1 MTLLNVFSPGVR
13 PHASDVRG
21 DRSVALILLL
31 LLALVLAPV
40 IGLHVVLA
48 RLTLLQHSLSRS
60 SPRMKPRRRQS
71 PLAVDQA
78 RPGP

>member
-31 LLALVLAPV
+31 LLALVFAPV

-48 RLTLLQHSLSRS
+48 
-60 SPRMKPRRRQS
+60 
-71 PLAVDQA
+71 AVDPAPALPEPIVTSHEAAPPAKPA
-78 RPGP
+78 RG